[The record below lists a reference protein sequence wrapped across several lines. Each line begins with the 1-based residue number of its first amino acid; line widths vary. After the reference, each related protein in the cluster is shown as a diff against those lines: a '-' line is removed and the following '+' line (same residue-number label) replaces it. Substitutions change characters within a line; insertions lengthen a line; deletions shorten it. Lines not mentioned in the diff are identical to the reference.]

1 MPLVTVAVP
10 VHNGDETLPKCLESL
25 AVQTCNS
32 FKVIVFENAS
42 TDESRAIAERFAKSD
57 SRFEVRQSST
67 FLTAAQN
74 FSRAVSESA
83 QDSQYFCL
91 RAADDYSSRN
101 YLEDLCNA
109 LSSHPEASLAVS
121 PVAYLQPD
129 GREHIPTRHSVVEF
143 QSHTNERYQ
152 GFVFPGSWYYGL
164 YRSEKAASYLLN
176 SFRLF
181 PYPWGMDRLVV
192 YKMIADLGIVIVP
205 SATFYCQ
212 INTESNIKY
221 APKSLSEALRRRWKY
236 YSACMQMDL
245 HKNSTG
251 PIDAIHSRLHAWK
264 IAGRHTGTRAK
275 QLLRLAFGLRKK
287 IVLT

>member
-1 MPLVTVAVP
+1 VPIVTVAVP
-10 VHNGDETLPKCLESL
+10 VHNGGETLLKCLESL
-25 AVQTCNS
+25 AAQTCSS
-32 FKVIVFENAS
+32 FRVVVFENAS
-42 TDESRAIAERFAKSD
+42 TDKSRVIAERFAKRD
-57 SRFEVRQSST
+57 HRFEVRPSSS
-67 FLTAAQN
+67 FLTAEQN
-74 FSRAVSESA
+74 FSRAVTESA
-83 QDSQYFCL
+83 QDSEFFCL

-101 YLEDLCNA
+101 YLEELYNA

-129 GREHIPTRHSVVEF
+129 GREHNPTRHSAIEF
-143 QSHTNERYQ
+143 QSHTNDRYQ

-221 APKSLSEALRRRWKY
+221 VPKGLREALRRRWKY
-236 YSACMQMDL
+236 YSACMDMDL

-264 IAGRHTGTRAK
+264 IAGRHTGTRSK
-275 QLLRLAFGLRKK
+275 QLFRLALGLKKK
-287 IVLT
+287 IART